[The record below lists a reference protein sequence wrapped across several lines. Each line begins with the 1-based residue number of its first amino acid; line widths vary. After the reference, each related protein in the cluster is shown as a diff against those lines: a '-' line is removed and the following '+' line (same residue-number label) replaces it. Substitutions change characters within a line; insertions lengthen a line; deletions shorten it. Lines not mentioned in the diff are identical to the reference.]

1 MKNNHENYLGFLEDK
16 TNGAVMTLF
25 ELLYFTQFSRETFE
39 DQVKLKREE
48 KGEIYLWNFLQRIKA
63 KVQGWASFIAELF
76 RKLHELL

>member
-48 KGEIYLWNFLQRIKA
+48 KGEIYLWNFLQRIKQ
-63 KVQGWASFIAELF
+63 KCKAEP
-76 RKLHELL
+76 LL

>member
-16 TNGAVMTLF
+16 TNDAVMTLF

-63 KVQGWASFIAELF
+63 KVQG
-76 RKLHELL
+76 

>member
-48 KGEIYLWNFLQRIKA
+48 NGEIYLWNFLQRIKA
-63 KVQGWASFIAELF
+63 KVQG
-76 RKLHELL
+76 